1 MKPLDLAPDA
11 PWRQRFRAPSYLY
24 YMRAELAPER
34 GVVVYN
40 PEGVYQFFAW
50 DVPTNRLRQMTHRP
64 EGFAQGILSP
74 DGRWVYYLDD
84 QHGREIG
91 HFARFPCDGELTP
104 ETSVDLTPDLLP
116 FSPAGFGL
124 SRSGNLLMVNT
135 ATPSGFDLYGIALHP
150 DDSFDAPRAIFHSDA
165 MAIGPAISPDG
176 QVAVMMTN
184 ERSGRPEFNLIALD
198 TRTGQRLAEL
208 WDGEHTGLGAVRFS
222 PVPGDMRLLAITNRS
237 GTEQLLTWNPITGA
251 RHDLVFEGVAGAVIP
266 ADWSTDGRRLLFQS
280 FNQAV
285 QQFYV
290 YDFETG
296 GLTRLDHPA
305 GTYGAVNFSGADEIL
320 AMLEDSVLPR
330 RMVAL
335 DAHTGMLLREV
346 LPAALAPAGTRWQ
359 SISFP
364 SSDGQAV
371 QAWLVRPQGPGPF
384 PTIIEMIGG
393 PGGVKVE
400 GYVPQHQAWVD
411 HGFALLS
418 VNYRGCSSFGKEY
431 QTKIFG
437 NPGYWEVEDIVAAR
451 HYLVEQ
457 GIADPDAILLTG
469 WSYGGYLTLQTLGL
483 YPDLWAAGMA
493 GIAIADWAV
502 QYEDT
507 ADMLRGFQTAL
518 LGGTPAMVAEQYS
531 KSSPIT
537 YADKVRAPVLIIQG
551 RNDTRTPARPIEL
564 YEAKLKSLGKSVEV
578 EWYDTGHLG
587 SFVDTELGIQH
598 QERMLRFAYRVLG

>member
-11 PWRQRFRAPSYLY
+11 PWRQRFRLPLMLY
-24 YMRAELAPER
+24 YLRAETAPDR
-34 GVVVYN
+34 GVVIYN
-40 PEGVYQFFAW
+40 PDGLYQAYAW
-50 DVPTNRLRQMTHRP
+50 DVPTNRLRQMTRRA
-64 EGFAQGILSP
+64 EGFVGAALSP
-74 DGRWVYYLDD
+74 DGHWVYYLDD
-84 QHGREIG
+84 RQGNELG
-91 HFARFPCDGELTP
+91 HWARFPYDGELKP
-104 ETSVDLTPDLLP
+104 ESSVDLTPDLP
-116 FSPAGFGL
+116 TYSPAGSHI
-124 SRSGNLLMVNT
+124 SRSGNLLAFT
-135 ATPSGFDLYGIALHP
+135 AATPTGFDLYTVALHP
-150 DDSFDAPRAIFHSDA
+150 DGSFGPPQHVFHSDA
-165 MAIGPAISPDG
+165 MAIGPALSHDG
-176 QVAVMMTN
+176 QVAVMMSN

-237 GTEQLLTWNPITGA
+237 GTEQLLTWNPITGE
-251 RHDLVFEGVAGAVIP
+251 RRDLVFEGVEGAVIP
-266 ADWSTDGRRLLFQS
+266 AHWSPDGRRLLFQS

-290 YDFETG
+290 YDFEAG
-296 GLTRLDHPA
+296 RLTRLNHPP
-305 GTYGAVNFSGADEIL
+305 GTYGSVNFSGEDEIL
-320 AMLEDSVLPR
+320 AMLEDSVRPR

-335 DAHTGMLLREV
+335 DAHTGALLREV
-346 LPAALAPAGTRWQ
+346 LPPAAAPAGTRWQ
-359 SISFP
+359 SVNFP
-364 SSDGQAV
+364 SSDGQVV
-371 QAWLVRPQGPGPF
+371 QAWLVRPEGPGPF
-384 PTIIEMIGG
+384 PTIVEMIGG

-411 HGFALLS
+411 HGFALLT
-418 VNYRGCSSFGKEY
+418 VNYRGCASFGKEY

-437 NPGYWEVEDIVAAR
+437 NPGYWEVEDLVAAR
-451 HYLVEQ
+451 RYLVEQ

-483 YPDLWAAGMA
+483 YPDLWAGGMA

-518 LGGTPAMVAEQYS
+518 LGGTPETAGEQYL

-537 YADKVRAPVLIIQG
+537 YADKLRAPVLIIQG

-564 YEAKLKSLGKSVEV
+564 YEAKLKALGKSIEV
-578 EWYDTGHLG
+578 EWYETGHMG
-587 SFVDTELGIQH
+587 SFVDTELAVQH